1 MPTAVATVS
10 GDESV
15 EELRRELTEARE
27 QQAATA
33 EILRVISSSPMDL
46 PHVFAEIAT
55 SAARL
60 CDAYDAV
67 ILQVEGDLLQLVAHH
82 GPISLPSSFPLS
94 REISIGRAVLD
105 RRTIHIADLQAE
117 IDEYPE
123 GSDRARRD
131 GVNTVLNVPLI
142 RAGKTIGVIGIRRTE
157 VRLFSDRQIALLQ
170 TFANQAVIAIENARL
185 FEEVQARTRELQQS
199 LEYQAAT
206 SDVLNVISRSPNA
219 LQPVLGTILATAQRL
234 CGTDRGS
241 IWILQDDEYRLAAS
255 IGIDKSTLR
264 YFSVNPIS
272 PSRLSLVGR
281 VALLN
286 QTVHVPNVLEN
297 VELTFAHGRPT
308 FRPTTMLGVPL

>member
-1 MPTAVATVS
+1 VRGMVT
-10 GDESV
+10 G
-15 EELRRELTEARE
+15 
-27 QQAATA
+27 
-33 EILRVISSSPMDL
+33 RVVM
-46 PHVFAEIAT
+46 E
-55 SAARL
+55 
-60 CDAYDAV
+60 
-67 ILQVEGDLLQLVAHH
+67 
-82 GPISLPSSFPLS
+82 
-94 REISIGRAVLD
+94 
-105 RRTIHIADLQAE
+105 RRTVYVADLQAE
-117 IDEYPE
+117 TDEYPE
-123 GSDRARRD
+123 GSDRARSIGFRRI
-131 GVNTVLNVPLI
+131 LAVPLI
-142 RAGKTIGVIGIRRTE
+142 REGEAIGVIAIRRRQA
-157 VRLFSDRQIALLQ
+157 RLFSDRQIALLQ

-272 PSRLSLVGR
+272 PSRRSLVGR